1 MHGACPVGRGQIW
14 HFEGDQMLHNWS
26 RHYVKVIGR
35 RGTEEGDKV
44 SAPTERETGDIK
56 GLGSRGHDQIGVLS
70 SNSYRSMGVDG
81 FERNEPGVQGSCKE
95 ARRIY
100 VGVEDLC

>member
-1 MHGACPVGRGQIW
+1 M
-14 HFEGDQMLHNWS
+14 
-26 RHYVKVIGR
+26 KVIGR

-70 SNSYRSMGVDG
+70 SNSCRSMGVDG
-81 FERNEPGVQGSCKE
+81 F
-95 ARRIY
+95 
-100 VGVEDLC
+100 